1 MRNTPPI
8 EVKPFDRAH
17 DRFLCIDETV
27 YLVGASIK
35 DLGKEWFGIVKLEQ
49 TTDDLLSK
57 M

>member
-49 TTDDLLSK
+49 TTDDLFSK